1 MSALRGFARMSP
13 EKRAEVARKGG
24 QTAHATGRARR
35 WEEGSEAARE
45 AGRKGG
51 RASKR
56 RKEATDG
63 GV

>member
-1 MSALRGFARMSP
+1 MSP